1 MKPRLLV
8 TGFGRFPGISVNPSA
23 EIARR
28 VAASPRWRRLGIEAE
43 ALVMPTAYA
52 AIEAVLAPAL
62 AGGFDAVLMIGVAGR
77 ARHVRVERRAANRAS
92 LLSPDVERRRR
103 TAPALAPG
111 PSHRISRA
119 GATAALARLRRAGLP
134 CRLSQD
140 AGRYLCNASYFAAL
154 AAPMP
159 VLFLHIPRPPRRR
172 PRRPGAKPARL
183 GWHERL
189 AAAFADV
196 AVDLL
201 GAARHGAARRIS

>member
-1 MKPRLLV
+1 M
-8 TGFGRFPGISVNPSA
+8 SVNPSA
-23 EIARR
+23 EVARR

-111 PSHRISRA
+111 PSHRASRA

-140 AGRYLCNASYFAAL
+140 AGATSATH
-154 AAPMP
+154 P
-159 VLFLHIPRPPRRR
+159 ISPRSRRR
-172 PRRPGAKPARL
+172 CRCCSCTSRGRRGGDLAGPARSPP
-183 GWHERL
+183 GSAGTSGSPPPSPTSPSTSSAPRAE
-189 AAAFADV
+189 D
-196 AVDLL
+196 
-201 GAARHGAARRIS
+201 S

>member
-52 AIEAVLAPAL
+52 AIDAVLAPAL

-111 PSHRISRA
+111 ASHRISRA
-119 GATAALARLRRAGLP
+119 GATAALARLRRAGIP

-159 VLFLHIPRPPRRR
+159 VLFLHIPAAAAASSPARREA
-172 PRRPGAKPARL
+172 GPARL
-183 GWHERL
+183 
-189 AAAFADV
+189 A
-196 AVDLL
+196 
-201 GAARHGAARRIS
+201 

>member
-8 TGFGRFPGISVNPSA
+8 TGFGRFPGVSVNPSA
-23 EIARR
+23 EVARR
-28 VAASPRWRRLGIEAE
+28 VATSPRWRRLGIEAE

-103 TAPALAPG
+103 TAPALEPG
-111 PSHRISRA
+111 PSHRTS
-119 GATAALARLRRAGLP
+119 RAGLP

-140 AGRYLCNASYFAAL
+140 AGRYLCNASYFAAS
-154 AAPMP
+154 AA
-159 VLFLHIPRPPRRR
+159 
-172 PRRPGAKPARL
+172 K
-183 GWHERL
+183 
-189 AAAFADV
+189 
-196 AVDLL
+196 
-201 GAARHGAARRIS
+201 

>member
-1 MKPRLLV
+1 
-8 TGFGRFPGISVNPSA
+8 
-23 EIARR
+23 
-28 VAASPRWRRLGIEAE
+28 ASPRWRRLGIEAE

-52 AIEAVLAPAL
+52 AIDAVLAPAL

-77 ARHVRVERRAANRAS
+77 ARRVRVERRAANRAS

-111 PSHRISRA
+111 ASHRISRA
-119 GATAALARLRRAGLP
+119 GATAALARLRRAGIP
-134 CRLSQD
+134 CRLSRD

-159 VLFLHIPRPPRRR
+159 GAVPAHPRPPRQR

-189 AAAFADV
+189 AEAFVDV

-201 GAARHGAARRIS
+201 GAARHGAARRDS

>member
-8 TGFGRFPGISVNPSA
+8 TGFGRFPGVSVNPSA

-111 PSHRISRA
+111 PSHRIE
-119 GATAALARLRRAGLP
+119 
-134 CRLSQD
+134 
-140 AGRYLCNASYFAAL
+140 
-154 AAPMP
+154 
-159 VLFLHIPRPPRRR
+159 PRRR
-172 PRRPGAKPARL
+172 DGGAGAAAARRPALPPLPGCRALPLQRVLFRRARGADAGAVPAHPAAAAAASAPARREAGPARL
-183 GWHERL
+183 
-189 AAAFADV
+189 A
-196 AVDLL
+196 
-201 GAARHGAARRIS
+201 

>member
-1 MKPRLLV
+1 LKPRLLV
-8 TGFGRFPGISVNPSA
+8 TGFGRFPGVSVNPSA
-23 EIARR
+23 EVARR

-111 PSHRISRA
+111 PSHRASRA

-140 AGRYLCNASYFAAL
+140 AGR
-154 AAPMP
+154 
-159 VLFLHIPRPPRRR
+159 
-172 PRRPGAKPARL
+172 
-183 GWHERL
+183 
-189 AAAFADV
+189 
-196 AVDLL
+196 
-201 GAARHGAARRIS
+201 